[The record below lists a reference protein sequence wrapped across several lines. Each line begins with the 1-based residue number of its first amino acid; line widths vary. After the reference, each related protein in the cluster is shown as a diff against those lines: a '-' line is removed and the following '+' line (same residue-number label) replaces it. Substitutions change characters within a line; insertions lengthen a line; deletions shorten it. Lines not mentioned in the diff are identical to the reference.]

1 MAVAFG
7 DQRRRLDAIELL
19 VGEITSTQ
27 IDWNSD
33 SIPLAIRNALE
44 VRRKNC
50 SCKTDSF
57 YVVQLLSK
65 GSCGNIYIA
74 YTGMIICA
82 NFTYFLCGSPQLL
95 FCLSVKIRIL
105 KRMT

>member
-27 IDWNSD
+27 SDWNSD

-44 VRRKNC
+44 VSGKGLTPYPC
-50 SCKTDSF
+50 SSN
-57 YVVQLLSK
+57 L
-65 GSCGNIYIA
+65 A
-74 YTGMIICA
+74 A
-82 NFTYFLCGSPQLL
+82 
-95 FCLSVKIRIL
+95 
-105 KRMT
+105 

>member
-44 VRRKNC
+44 VRYRDSSSK
-50 SCKTDSF
+50 SDSF
-57 YVVQLLSK
+57 HVVQLLFK
-65 GSCGNIYIA
+65 GRRKMMSSLWLLVAQKVDFEIIRRRIVVVILQGITTIY
-74 YTGMIICA
+74 
-82 NFTYFLCGSPQLL
+82 
-95 FCLSVKIRIL
+95 
-105 KRMT
+105 

>member
-44 VRRKNC
+44 VRYRDSSSKF
-50 SCKTDSF
+50 DSF
-57 YVVQLLSK
+57 YVVQLLFK
-65 GSCGNIYIA
+65 GRRKMMSSLWLLVAQKVDFEIIRRRMVVVILQGITTIY
-74 YTGMIICA
+74 
-82 NFTYFLCGSPQLL
+82 
-95 FCLSVKIRIL
+95 
-105 KRMT
+105 

>member
-44 VRRKNC
+44 VRHKNY
-50 SCKTDSF
+50 SSNNDSF
-57 YVVQLLSK
+57 NVVSE

-74 YTGMIICA
+74 YSGMIICA
-82 NFTYFLCGSPQLL
+82 NFTFFLRGSPQLL
-95 FCLSVKIRIL
+95 YASQSK
-105 KRMT
+105 